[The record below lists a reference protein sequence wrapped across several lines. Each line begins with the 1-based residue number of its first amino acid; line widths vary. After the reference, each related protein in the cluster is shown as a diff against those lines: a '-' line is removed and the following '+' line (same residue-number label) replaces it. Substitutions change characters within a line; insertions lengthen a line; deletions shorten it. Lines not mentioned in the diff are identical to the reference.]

1 MSMHLHHPSLSLN
14 GKKKGKVK
22 FRNAE
27 EARKARELDASWKEL
42 QKKWA
47 VEADDKK
54 RQRAMK
60 AETLTYKLSTPPGRN
75 TTHSIPS
82 RNTGD
87 GIATSKPV
95 PQYTGTKM
103 LGIGVM
109 HKSNSVPIFSDEE
122 AVNIATMRRN

>member
-1 MSMHLHHPSLSLN
+1 MSMHLHHPSLSLS
-14 GKKKGKVK
+14 GKKKGRVK

-27 EARKARELDASWKEL
+27 EARRARELDASWREL
-42 QKKWA
+42 QKKYELDA
-47 VEADDKK
+47 EAKK
-54 RQRAMK
+54 RQRAL
-60 AETLTYKLSTPPGRN
+60 AAQPLTYKLSTPAGRE
-75 TTHSIPS
+75 TARLPS

-87 GIATSKPV
+87 GIAASKPV